1 MWYIYVNVI
10 FNIKS
15 EIVLKLKSN
24 NNNNNNNNNNIK
36 LGLIHLIVYINTLQ
50 LYRIQVHESAD
61 IIMDYNM

>member
-10 FNIKS
+10 FNIKC

-24 NNNNNNNNNNIK
+24 NINNNTK
-36 LGLIHLIVYINTLQ
+36 LGLKHLIVYINTLQ

>member
-24 NNNNNNNNNNIK
+24 NNNNINNNTK
-36 LGLIHLIVYINTLQ
+36 LGLKHLIVYINTLQ